1 MAWLRSGIKP
11 LRAEKDTRSEI
22 SRDEYLV
29 GLGKAAQKAELK
41 GDRLVAELVHEEIN
55 REL

>member
-11 LRAEKDTRSEI
+11 LRAEKDTRSDI